1 MNLIA
6 RVAAT
11 LLGVLL
17 FVVALVFASVVFAGV
32 AALALAAWMWFMLR
46 GRRLPRRAARA
57 PGAKGAEGTVVIE
70 GEYRVER
77 EIRRPD
83 EPPR

>member
-1 MNLIA
+1 LNLIA

-11 LLGVLL
+11 LVGVVL

-32 AALALAAWMWFMLR
+32 AALALVVWVWFMLR
-46 GRRLPRRAARA
+46 GRPLPRRAARA
-57 PGAKGAEGTVVIE
+57 PRAKEAKRSVVIE
-70 GEYRVER
+70 GEYRVET
-77 EIRRPD
+77 EVRRLD

>member
-17 FVVALVFASVVFAGV
+17 FIVALVFASVVFAGV
-32 AALALAAWMWFMLR
+32 AALALAVWVWFMLR
-46 GRRLPRRAARA
+46 GRHLPRRAAQV
-57 PGAKGAEGTVVIE
+57 PGAKGAKGSVVIE

>member
-1 MNLIA
+1 LNLIA
-6 RVAAT
+6 RVAGT

-32 AALALAAWMWFMLR
+32 AALALAVWAWLMWR
-46 GRRLPRRAARA
+46 TRHLPRRATRA
-57 PGAKGAEGTVVIE
+57 PGSTGTVIE

-77 EIRRPD
+77 EVRRID
-83 EPPR
+83 DDAH

>member
-17 FVVALVFASVVFAGV
+17 FVVALVFASVVFAGF
-32 AALALAAWMWFMLR
+32 AALALAVWVWFMFR
-46 GRRLPRRAARA
+46 GRHLPRRAARA
-57 PGAKGAEGTVVIE
+57 PGTKEAVVIE

-77 EIRRPD
+77 ETRRLD
-83 EPPR
+83 DRD